1 LGKIE
6 KEVKMGSLIKT
17 GEVVKV
23 DPRDIIYL
31 YRFIREYITW
41 NLDDYLNFL
50 NKTGKKDSYYYYATV
65 KLNSLLMPKFK
76 YSSLYDRIG
85 NVKIEQADK
94 IKYEN
99 FSNFDVYQLDPN
111 PDGEILKV
119 ELVSV
124 IARSNVGA
132 VARIRGLDFVVSEAG
147 SGVLPDVTSIEYSFS
162 ATSIHETNTDIEELQ
177 GYLRTL
183 RWTQG
188 KSYLKLSEHS
198 RRNETGVG
206 YKIRHFEEKFFLFVN
221 FLYTLY
227 TGSFEKN
234 DPGHILF
241 EPFTELLRTYGNTFE
256 EVLSTIKEVVTLVG

>member
-1 LGKIE
+1 
-6 KEVKMGSLIKT
+6 MGSLIKT
-17 GEVVKV
+17 GEVVEV

-31 YRFIREYITW
+31 YRFIREGITW

-50 NKTGKKDSYYYYATV
+50 DKVGKKNSKYYIV
-65 KLNSLLMPKFK
+65 NLPLNLLLIPKFA
-76 YSSLYDRIG
+76 YSSMYESIKSIK
-85 NVKIEQADK
+85 VKRADK

-99 FSNFDVYQLDPN
+99 FSCFNVYRFEPN
-111 PDGEILKV
+111 SDGKILKI
-119 ELVSV
+119 EL
-124 IARSNVGA
+124 ALAVGPNNNKT
-132 VARIRGLDFVVSEAG
+132 VARIWELGLILSESGFQCSTGNVNTTVS
-147 SGVLPDVTSIEYSFS
+147 STEYYHS
-162 ATSIHETNTDIEELQ
+162 TTRIYEGKGDIEDLQ

-188 KSYLKLSEHS
+188 KSYLELSKHS
-198 RRNETGVG
+198 IPNEKGVV
-206 YKIRHFEEKFFLFVN
+206 YKITHFEEKFFLFVN